1 MVGAIYSYYIH
12 CFCRFKIIYALLRMG
27 RYWLLPPG
35 LTEPVE
41 TGPETVG
48 TGPTGSGSDRF
59 PTGPNSKF
67 EFEFKK

>member
-1 MVGAIYSYYIH
+1 LLLV
-12 CFCRFKIIYALLRMG
+12 ALPRTTTCAHRRRLGTRC
-27 RYWLLPPG
+27 YLCLSPPG
-35 LTEPVE
+35 LTESVG

-48 TGPTGSGSDRF
+48 TGPTSSGSGRF